1 MKQQVDKKVLHLKL
15 SLHLDNTDN
24 LKNAIVT
31 KEIHY
36 TKQNLQ
42 SISNNKRNKKTKKTL
57 STLSPKKQ
65 NEFQL
70 PIDNTTLSS
79 PVKRP
84 STTAS
89 PMRQSAN
96 KGIRR
101 RGGMGRAAI
110 YNQQRPTFKLFIVF
124 GYKLLP
130 FTLFL
135 IIIRPL

>member
-1 MKQQVDKKVLHLKL
+1 MKQQVDKKVHLKL
-15 SLHLDNTDN
+15 SLHLDNTDK

-42 SISNNKRNKKTKKTL
+42 SISNNKTNKKTKKTL
-57 STLSPKKQ
+57 STSSPKKQ
-65 NEFQL
+65 NEFKL

-110 YNQQRPTFKLFIVF
+110 YNQQRPTTVNYVSNNFRSLILD
-124 GYKLLP
+124 YKL
-130 FTLFL
+130 
-135 IIIRPL
+135 